1 MKVSL
6 EFKKCCMTKLLTD
19 SFLKMLSTIGENS
32 HSTLTRNNTFKN
44 PSVKKLHLIWLNPV
58 LQAESSE
65 SKLSVEICMSRQ
77 LTGDWLPCKRA
88 DNRNDATEL
97 ILYFR
102 EMTGSQKSKSLR
114 AAS

>member
-1 MKVSL
+1 
-6 EFKKCCMTKLLTD
+6 
-19 SFLKMLSTIGENS
+19 MLSTIGENS
-32 HSTLTRNNTFKN
+32 HSTLTRNTFKN

-65 SKLSVEICMSRQ
+65 SKLSVEMCMSRQ

-114 AAS
+114 AALNPQMQERRNYHDEQ